1 MCMDHEKN
9 IQHNRKFPRKLFRKN
24 LTFLCRGQAS
34 VVQGVE
40 IGEGGI
46 SFKTDFLF
54 AENQQIIVN
63 FFISEGDFFSVR
75 TTLKNKQT
83 VADYFIYGVSFNDIS
98 IALKRQIRAFVA
110 RKASGPATTYSI
122 PTGQAFKKT

>member
-1 MCMDHEKN
+1 MQNDSN
-9 IQHNRKFPRKLFRKN
+9 FQLRRKFPRKAFRKK
-24 LTFLCRGQAS
+24 LTFLCRGKAN

-46 SFKTDFLF
+46 SFKSDFIF
-54 AENQQIIVN
+54 DDNQKIIVN

-75 TTLKNKQT
+75 TTLKNKVT
-83 VADYFIYGVSFNDIS
+83 VSDHFIYGVSFDDIS

-110 RKASGPATTYSI
+110 RKTTPANEFS
-122 PTGQAFKKT
+122 KV

>member
-1 MCMDHEKN
+1 MSSALDLP
-9 IQHNRKFPRKLFRKN
+9 IRRKFPRKLFRKN

-46 SFKTDFLF
+46 SFKSDFVLD
-54 AENQQIIVN
+54 ENQRIIVN
-63 FFISEGDFFSVR
+63 FFIADGDFFSVR

-83 VADYFIYGVSFNDIS
+83 TSGHFIYGVSFDDIS
-98 IALKRQIRAFVA
+98 IALRRQIRAYVA
-110 RKASGPATTYSI
+110 SKTTSK
-122 PTGQAFKKT
+122 FEMV

>member
-1 MCMDHEKN
+1 MQPDKN
-9 IQHNRKFPRKLFRKN
+9 TQLSRKFPRKLFRKN

-46 SFKTDFLF
+46 SFKTDFIF
-54 AENQQIIVN
+54 TENQQIIVN

-83 VADYFIYGVSFNDIS
+83 VASHFIYGVSFNDIS
-98 IALKRQIRAFVA
+98 IALKRQIRAYVA
-110 RKASGPATTYSI
+110 RKSSDATTSF
-122 PTGQAFKKT
+122 TAHAGLSARK

>member
-1 MCMDHEKN
+1 M
-9 IQHNRKFPRKLFRKN
+9 
-24 LTFLCRGQAS
+24 TFLCRGKAN

-46 SFKTDFLF
+46 SFKSDFILD
-54 AENQQIIVN
+54 ENQKIIVN

-83 VADYFIYGVSFNDIS
+83 VSDHFVYGVSFDDIS
-98 IALKRQIRAFVA
+98 IALKRQIRAYVASKTSATHEFV
-110 RKASGPATTYSI
+110 RS
-122 PTGQAFKKT
+122 

>member
-1 MCMDHEKN
+1 MQQESTFPAR
-9 IQHNRKFPRKLFRKN
+9 RKFPRKNFKKN
-24 LTFLCRGQAS
+24 LTFLCRGSAA

-46 SFKTDFLF
+46 SFKSDFVL
-54 AENQQIIVN
+54 EDNQRIIVN
-63 FFISEGDFFSVR
+63 FFLSEGDFFSVR

-83 VADYFIYGVSFNDIS
+83 TSDHYVYGVSFDDIS

-110 RKASGPATTYSI
+110 RKTVS
-122 PTGQAFKKT
+122 AFEFKT